1 MKMINAI
8 IFIATGGTIPLK
20 LPVIPR
26 KGEMIRYYSSDSLGK
41 PNIGKVVDVV
51 YMLDIG
57 HELEKV
63 HIFVEKQNYTK

>member
-1 MKMINAI
+1 MINAI

-26 KGEMIRYYSSDSLGK
+26 KGEMIRYYSSDSWG
-41 PNIGKVVDVV
+41 IGKVVDVV

-57 HELEKV
+57 DELEKV

>member
-1 MKMINAI
+1 MINAI
-8 IFIATGGTIPLK
+8 IFIATGGNIPLK
-20 LPVIPR
+20 LPVIPQ
-26 KGEMIRYYSSDSLGK
+26 KGEMIRYYDSLGK

-57 HELEKV
+57 NELEKV